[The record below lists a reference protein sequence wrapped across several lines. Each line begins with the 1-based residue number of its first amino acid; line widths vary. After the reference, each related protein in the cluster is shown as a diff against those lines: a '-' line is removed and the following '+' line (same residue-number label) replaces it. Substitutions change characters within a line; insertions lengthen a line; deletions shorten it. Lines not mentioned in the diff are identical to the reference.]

1 MNQLEPQGKP
11 ACTNAFSEHIVFSCH
26 VLKYNRFGMRQERNL
41 LLTTTQLANVKGHG
55 KYN

>member
-1 MNQLEPQGKP
+1 M
-11 ACTNAFSEHIVFSCH
+11 CTHLVAEHIVFSCH

-55 KYN
+55 KHNVTNCQSSSGG